1 MGASQMELS
10 TVAFWVLSTIAVISA
25 IGVVFFRNIVYA
37 VLSLISTLIAISGL
51 FFNLGAELV
60 GALQILIYAV
70 AIVVFY
76 VLVIS
81 TVPQYKGQAI
91 DPKYTLLSLPFGFI
105 LFLELA
111 YVSVYGLWASNK
123 GIFSPDIFTKISNAK
138 AVASLLFT
146 KYLFPFEVASLI
158 LLVAM
163 IGAILLGRKD
173 IVEDEEGGQ

>member
-1 MGASQMELS
+1 MALD
-10 TVAFWVLSTIAVISA
+10 VIAFWSFSALAVISA
-25 IGVVFFRNIVYA
+25 FGVVFFKNIIYS
-37 VLSLISTLIAISGL
+37 VLSLISTLIMISGL
-51 FFNLGAELV
+51 FFSMGAELI

-81 TVPQYKGQAI
+81 TVPQYKGEAV
-91 DPKYTLLSLPFGFI
+91 DPKYMLLSLPVGFL

-111 YVSVYGLWASNK
+111 YVSIYGAWTSNT
-123 GIFSPDIFTKISNAK
+123 GIFTPEVLNEIGNVK
-138 AVASLLFT
+138 AVSTILFS

-163 IGAILLGRKD
+163 IGAIVLGRK
-173 IVEDEEGGQ
+173 EQAMDEEEVK

>member
-1 MGASQMELS
+1 MELN
-10 TVAFWVLSTIAVISA
+10 TIAFWTFSTLAVISA
-25 IGVVFFRNIVYA
+25 FGVVFFRNLVYT
-37 VLSLISTLIAISGL
+37 VLSLISTLIMVSGL
-51 FFNLGAELV
+51 FFTMGAELV

-81 TVPQYKGQAI
+81 TVPQFKGKAI
-91 DPKYTLLSLPFGFI
+91 DEKYTLLSLPVGFL

-111 YVSVYGLWASNK
+111 YVAVYGAWKSSV
-123 GIFSPDIFTKISNAK
+123 GIFSPEIVEKVGNAK
-138 AVASLLFT
+138 AVGTLLFT

-163 IGAILLGRKD
+163 IGAIVIGKKD
-173 IVEDEEGGQ
+173 EKQEQEA

>member
-1 MGASQMELS
+1 MALD
-10 TVAFWVLSTIAVISA
+10 VIAFWSFATLAVISA
-25 IGVVFFRNIVYA
+25 FGVVFFRNIIYS
-37 VLSLISTLIAISGL
+37 VLSLISTLIMISGL
-51 FFNLGAELV
+51 FFSMGAELI

-81 TVPQYKGQAI
+81 TVPEYKGQAI
-91 DPKYTLLSLPFGFI
+91 DPKYMLLSLPVGFL

-111 YVSVYGLWASNK
+111 YVSIYGAWTSNT
-123 GIFSPDIFTKISNAK
+123 GIFTPEVLSEIGNVK
-138 AVASLLFT
+138 AVSTILFS

-163 IGAILLGRKD
+163 IGAIVLGRK
-173 IVEDEEGGQ
+173 EQAMDEEEIK

>member
-1 MGASQMELS
+1 MDISV
-10 TVAFWVLSTIAVISA
+10 VAFWILSTIAVISA
-25 IGVVFFRNIVYA
+25 FGVIFFRNIIYA

-51 FFNLGAELV
+51 FFNLGAELI

-81 TVPQYKGQAI
+81 TVPKYEGDAI
-91 DPKYTLLSLPFGFI
+91 DQKYTLLSAPFGFI

-111 YVSVYGLWASNK
+111 FVSMYGAYKSST
-123 GIFSPDIFTKISNAK
+123 GIFSPEILKDVSNTK
-138 AVASLLFT
+138 AVATMLFT
-146 KYLFPFEVASLI
+146 KYLFPFEIASLI

-163 IGAILLGRKD
+163 IGAIVLGKKD
-173 IVEDEEGGQ
+173 IVED

>member
-1 MGASQMELS
+1 MDLNAI
-10 TVAFWVLSTIAVISA
+10 AFWTFSTLAVLSA
-25 IGVVFFRNIVYA
+25 IYVVFGKNIVYT
-37 VLSLISTLIAISGL
+37 VLALISTLIMVSGL
-51 FFNLGAELV
+51 FFTLGAELV

-81 TVPQYKGQAI
+81 TVPEYKGKPV
-91 DPKYTLLSLPFGFI
+91 DGKYMLLSIPFGFI

-111 YVSVYGLWASNK
+111 YVSLYGAWQSAT
-123 GIFSPDIFTKISNAK
+123 GIFDEKVINEIGNAK
-138 AVASLLFT
+138 AVGTLLFT

-163 IGAILLGRKD
+163 IGAIIIGRKK
-173 IVEDEEGGQ
+173 EDVHQEA